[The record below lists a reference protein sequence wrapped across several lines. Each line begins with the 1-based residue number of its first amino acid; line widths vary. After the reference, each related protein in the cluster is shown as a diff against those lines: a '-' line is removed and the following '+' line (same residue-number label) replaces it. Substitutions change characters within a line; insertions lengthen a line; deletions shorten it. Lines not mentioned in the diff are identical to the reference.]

1 MLIQCSYTA
10 GPRLIRAS
18 YTSRYRH
25 EPAWSIYPQDVA
37 AESGKVIKEKE
48 RRGNSRTRKRR
59 RKKRKKERAQN
70 ISVRKRKREMKTK
83 EIARATKTELLG
95 PQRLS

>member
-1 MLIQCSYTA
+1 MLIQSSHTA

-37 AESGKVIKEKE
+37 AESGKVIKKGEFK
-48 RRGNSRTRKRR
+48 NKKKK
-59 RKKRKKERAQN
+59 KKRKKEL
-70 ISVRKRKREMKTK
+70 KTFPFEREK
-83 EIARATKTELLG
+83 ER
-95 PQRLS
+95 

>member
-59 RKKRKKERAQN
+59 RKKERKKEL
-70 ISVRKRKREMKTK
+70 KTFPFEREK
-83 EIARATKTELLG
+83 ER
-95 PQRLS
+95 

>member
-1 MLIQCSYTA
+1 LLIQCSYTA

-59 RKKRKKERAQN
+59 RKKERKSSKHFRSKEK
-70 ISVRKRKREMKTK
+70 KRDENKRDCKGYK
-83 EIARATKTELLG
+83 D
-95 PQRLS
+95 

>member
-10 GPRLIRAS
+10 GARLISAS
-18 YTSRYRH
+18 YTSRYWY

-37 AESGKVIKEKE
+37 AESGKVIKKGEFK
-48 RRGNSRTRKRR
+48 NKKKKK
-59 RKKRKKERAQN
+59 KKRKKERAQN
-70 ISVRKRKREMKTK
+70 ISVRKRKREMKTE